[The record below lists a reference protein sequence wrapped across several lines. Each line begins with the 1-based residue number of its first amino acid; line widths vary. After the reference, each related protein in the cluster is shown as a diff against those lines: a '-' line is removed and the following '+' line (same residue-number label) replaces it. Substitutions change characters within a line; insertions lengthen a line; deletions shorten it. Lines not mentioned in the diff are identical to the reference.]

1 MRSAAVTIGLLS
13 LGATGLGAQVRAW
26 VEPKPPC
33 DIKPGFFRLNSAIVD
48 LQHAAQQP
56 QMRDH
61 LLAQAQDVLLRSI
74 RDDKQDKNPAAWYY
88 LGRYYVEEG
97 DAIGADSAFAKAAA
111 LAPQCKADVA
121 TYMSPLAQTML
132 NQGLTQWQAGNKD
145 SGAVLLRRAYA
156 VDSTQLK
163 ALFQL
168 GLLYIDA
175 NQLDSATAVLRRA
188 AQASA
193 GDTAYSEARRDAL
206 LTVARISARGV
217 LSDPAAQKWQHT
229 RYSRDSLAPY
239 VASDSTVLARM
250 QASSASRR
258 ARGARLSPADQQ
270 SFSHDSSTRADAVSR
285 DRAARAAIQQQA
297 AADSTA
303 AQAVFQP
310 AIASY
315 KELVAAYPSNAEAA
329 AALASLY
336 VQAGRRSEA
345 TVVFDGLFAHA
356 GDLSAGDLYDLGQRL
371 VSSRLWAPAI
381 KAYAL
386 ALERNP
392 YHRNALSELGSAYVE
407 TKDGANAVTTVQRL
421 VGLDPM
427 NKMAL
432 HLLGQAWDVRGQ
444 TDSARKY
451 TAISDSLSLDITIA
465 SMVPDSS
472 GVTLTGVATNSGSVA
487 ARAAHL
493 TVEFLDAKGTVL
505 ATQGVDIPS
514 VPAGGSQQFQAHAAA
529 KGAVGW
535 RYRAA

>member
-1 MRSAAVTIGLLS
+1 MRYAAVTIGLLT
-13 LGATGLGAQVRAW
+13 LGGAGLEAQAKTW
-26 VEPKPPC
+26 IEPKPPC
-33 DIKPGFFRLNSAIVD
+33 DIKPGFFRLNSAVVD

-61 LLAQAQDVLLRSI
+61 LLGQAQEVLVRTI

-97 DAIGADSAFAKAAA
+97 DAVGADTAFARAAV
-111 LAPQCKADVA
+111 LAPQCKADIA
-121 TYMSPLAQTML
+121 TYIAPLAQATL

-145 SGAVLLRRAYA
+145 SGAILLRRAYA
-156 VDSTQLK
+156 IDATQVK

-175 NQLDSATAVLRRA
+175 NQLDSASAVLRRA

-206 LTVARISARGV
+206 LTVARVSVRAV
-217 LSDPAAQKWQHT
+217 QSDPAVQKWQHT
-229 RYSRDSLAPY
+229 HYSRDSLAPY
-239 VASDSTVLARM
+239 LASDSTVFARM

-270 SFSHDSSTRADAVSR
+270 SFSHDSTARADAVSR
-285 DRAARAAIQQQA
+285 ERAARDAIQQQA
-297 AADSTA
+297 AGS
-303 AQAVFQP
+303 
-310 AIASY
+310 
-315 KELVAAYPSNAEAA
+315 
-329 AALASLY
+329 LASLY

-345 TVVFDGLFAHA
+345 GTVFDGLFAHA
-356 GDLSAGDLYDLGQRL
+356 GDLSVGDLYDLGQRL
-371 VSSRLWAPAI
+371 VSSRLWAPGI

-392 YHRNALSELGSAYVE
+392 FHRNALSELGSAYVE
-407 TKDGANAVTTVQRL
+407 TKDGANAVATLQRL
-421 VGLDPM
+421 VVLDPM

-432 HLLGQAWDVRGQ
+432 RLMGQAWDLRGQ

-451 TAISDSLSLDITIA
+451 TVTSDSLSVDITIA

-472 GVTLTGVATNSGSVA
+472 GMTLTGVATNAGSA
-487 ARAAHL
+487 AAKATHL
-493 TVEFLDAKGTVL
+493 TVEFLDAKGSVL
-505 ATQGVDIPS
+505 ASQGVDIPA

>member
-1 MRSAAVTIGLLS
+1 MRSAAVTIGLLT
-13 LGATGLGAQVRAW
+13 LGAAGLGAQARTWA
-26 VEPKPPC
+26 EPKPPC

-61 LLAQAQDVLLRSI
+61 LLGQAQEVLVRTI

-88 LGRYYVEEG
+88 LGRYYVEKG
-97 DAIGADSAFAKAAA
+97 DAVGADTAFARAAV
-111 LAPQCKADVA
+111 LAPQCKADIA
-121 TYMSPLAQTML
+121 TYVAPLAQATL
-132 NQGLTQWQAGNKD
+132 NQGLTLWQAGNRD
-145 SGAVLLRRAYA
+145 SGAILLRRAYA
-156 VDSTQLK
+156 VDSTQVK

-175 NQLDSATAVLRRA
+175 NQLDSASAVLRRA

-206 LTVARISARGV
+206 LTVARISVRAV
-217 LSDPAAQKWQHT
+217 QSDAAVQKWQHT

-239 VASDSTVLARM
+239 LASDSMVLARM

-270 SFSHDSSTRADAVSR
+270 SFSHDSAARADVVSR
-285 DRAARAAIQQQA
+285 ERAARDAIQQQA
-297 AADSTA
+297 AADSSA

-329 AALASLY
+329 GALASMY
-336 VQAGRRSEA
+336 VQAGRRPEA
-345 TVVFDGLFAHA
+345 MSVFDGLFAHA
-356 GDLSAGDLYDLGQRL
+356 GDLSASDLYDLGQRL
-371 VSSRLWAPAI
+371 VSSRLWAPGI
-381 KAYAL
+381 RAYAM

-407 TKDGANAVTTVQRL
+407 TKDGANAVATLQRL
-421 VGLDPM
+421 VVLDPM

-432 HLLGQAWDVRGQ
+432 HLMGQAWDLRGQ

-451 TAISDSLSLDITIA
+451 TVASDSLSLDITIA

-472 GVTLTGVATNSGSVA
+472 GITLTGVATNAGSA
-487 ARAAHL
+487 AAKATHL

-505 ATQGVDIPS
+505 ATQGVDIPA
-514 VPAGGSQQFQAHAAA
+514 VPAGGSQQFQAHALA

-535 RYRAA
+535 RYRTA

>member
-1 MRSAAVTIGLLS
+1 MRSAAVTIGLLT
-13 LGATGLGAQVRAW
+13 LGAAGLAAQAKTW
-26 VEPKPPC
+26 VEPKLPC
-33 DIKPGFFRLNSAIVD
+33 DVKPGFFRLNSAIVD

-61 LLAQAQDVLLRSI
+61 LLGQAREVLVRTI

-88 LGRYYVEEG
+88 LGRYYVEQG
-97 DAIGADSAFAKAAA
+97 DAEGADTAFAKAAA
-111 LAPQCKADVA
+111 LAPQCKADIA
-121 TYMSPLAQTML
+121 TYIAPLAQATL
-132 NQGLTQWQAGNKD
+132 NQGLTLWQAGNKD
-145 SGAVLLRRAYA
+145 SGAILLRRAYA
-156 VDSTQLK
+156 VDSTQVR

-175 NQLDSATAVLRRA
+175 NQLDSASAVLRRA
-188 AQASA
+188 AQTST
-193 GDTAYSEARRDAL
+193 GDTAYRDARRDAL
-206 LTVARISARGV
+206 LTVARISVRAV
-217 LSDPAAQKWQHT
+217 QSDAAVQKWQHT

-239 VASDSTVLARM
+239 LASDSSVLARM

-270 SFSHDSSTRADAVSR
+270 SFSHDSTTRADAVSR
-285 DRAARAAIQQQA
+285 DRAARDATQQQA
-297 AADSTA
+297 TADSAA

-315 KELVAAYPSNAEAA
+315 QELVAAYPSSAEATGS
-329 AALASLY
+329 LASIY

-345 TVVFDGLFAHA
+345 ITVFDGLFAHA

-371 VSSRLWAPAI
+371 VSSRLWAPGI
-381 KAYAL
+381 KAYGL
-386 ALERNP
+386 ALEHNP

-407 TKDGANAVTTVQRL
+407 TKDGANAVTTLQRL
-421 VGLDPM
+421 VVLDPM

-432 HLLGQAWDVRGQ
+432 HLMGQAWDLRGQ

-451 TAISDSLSLDITIA
+451 TVASDSLSVDITIA
-465 SMVPDSS
+465 SMVPDSN
-472 GVTLTGVATNSGSVA
+472 GITLTGVATNAGTA
-487 ARAAHL
+487 AAKATHL

-505 ATQGVDIPS
+505 ATQGVDIPA
-514 VPAGGSQQFQAHAAA
+514 VPAGGSQQFQAHAATKA
-529 KGAVGW
+529 AVGW

>member
-1 MRSAAVTIGLLS
+1 MRSAAVTIGLLTLS
-13 LGATGLGAQVRAW
+13 AAGLAAQARAW

-33 DIKPGFFRLNSAIVD
+33 DIKPGFFRLNSALVD

-61 LLAQAQDVLLRSI
+61 LLGQAQEVLVRTI

-97 DAIGADSAFAKAAA
+97 DAVGADTAFAKARA
-111 LAPQCKADVA
+111 LAPQCQADINS
-121 TYMSPLAQTML
+121 YMSPLAQATL
-132 NQGLTQWQAGNKD
+132 NQGLTLWQAGNKD
-145 SGAVLLRRAYA
+145 SGAILLRRAYA

-188 AQASA
+188 AQVAA
-193 GDTAYSEARRDAL
+193 GDTAYSDARRDAL
-206 LTVARISARGV
+206 LTVARIAVRSV
-217 LSDPAAQKWQHT
+217 QSDPAVQKWLHT

-239 VASDSTVLARM
+239 LASDSTVLARM

-270 SFSHDSSTRADAVSR
+270 SFSHDSTSRAEVVTR
-285 DRAARAAIQQQA
+285 DRAARDAMQQQIA
-297 AADSTA
+297 SDSTA
-303 AQAVFQP
+303 AQAVFAP

-315 KELVAAYPSNAEAA
+315 KELVTAYPANAEAA
-329 AALASLY
+329 ASLASLY
-336 VQAGRRSEA
+336 VQAGRRAEA
-345 TVVFDGLFAHA
+345 VTVFDGLLAHA
-356 GDLSAGDLYDLGQRL
+356 GDLTASDLYDLGQRL
-371 VSSRLWAPAI
+371 VSSRLWTPGI

-386 ALERNP
+386 DLERNP
-392 YHRNALSELGSAYVE
+392 YHRNALSELGSAYIE
-407 TKDGANAVTTVQRL
+407 TKDGADAVATLQRL
-421 VGLDPM
+421 VVIDPM

-432 HLLGQAWDVRGQ
+432 HLMGQAWDLRGQ

-451 TAISDSLSLDITIA
+451 TVAADSMSVDITIA

-472 GVTLTGVATNSGSVA
+472 GVTLTGVATNSGSA
-487 ARAAHL
+487 ATRATHL
-493 TVEFLDAKGTVL
+493 TVEFLDAKGAVL
-505 ATQGVDIPS
+505 ASQGVDIPA
-514 VPAGGSQQFQAHAAA
+514 VPAGGSQQFQAHGAA
-529 KGAVGW
+529 KGVVGW
-535 RYRAA
+535 RYRAV

>member
-1 MRSAAVTIGLLS
+1 MRYAAVTIGLLT
-13 LGATGLGAQVRAW
+13 LGGTGLGAQAKTW

-33 DIKPGFFRLNSAIVD
+33 DIKPGFFRLNSAVVD

-61 LLAQAQDVLLRSI
+61 LLGQAHEVLVRTI

-88 LGRYYVEEG
+88 LGRYYVELG
-97 DAIGADSAFAKAAA
+97 DAVGADTAFARAAA
-111 LAPQCKADVA
+111 LAPQCKADIA
-121 TYMSPLAQTML
+121 TYIVPLAQATL
-132 NQGLTQWQAGNKD
+132 NQGLTLWQAGNKD
-145 SGAVLLRRAYA
+145 SGAILLRRAYA
-156 VDSTQLK
+156 VDSTQVK

-175 NQLDSATAVLRRA
+175 NQLDSASAVLRRA

-206 LTVARISARGV
+206 LTVARISVRAV
-217 LSDPAAQKWQHT
+217 QSDPAVQKWQHT

-270 SFSHDSSTRADAVSR
+270 SFSHDSAARADAVSR
-285 DRAARAAIQQQA
+285 ARAARDAIQQQA

-329 AALASLY
+329 GSLASLY

-345 TVVFDGLFAHA
+345 ITVFDGLFAHA

-371 VSSRLWAPAI
+371 VSSRLWAPGI

-407 TKDGANAVTTVQRL
+407 TKDGSNAVTTLQRL
-421 VGLDPM
+421 VVLDPM

-432 HLLGQAWDVRGQ
+432 HLMGQAWDLRGQ

-451 TAISDSLSLDITIA
+451 TLASDSLSMDITVA

-472 GVTLTGVATNSGSVA
+472 GITLTGVATNAGSA
-487 ARAAHL
+487 AAKATHL

-505 ATQGVDIPS
+505 ATQGVDIPA

>member
-1 MRSAAVTIGLLS
+1 MRYAAVTIGLLT
-13 LGATGLGAQVRAW
+13 LGGAGLEAQAKTW
-26 VEPKPPC
+26 IEPKPPC
-33 DIKPGFFRLNSAIVD
+33 DIKPGFFRLNSAVVD

-61 LLAQAQDVLLRSI
+61 LLGQAQEVLVRTI

-97 DAIGADSAFAKAAA
+97 DAVGADTAFARAAV
-111 LAPQCKADVA
+111 LAPQCKADIA
-121 TYMSPLAQTML
+121 TYIAPLAQATL

-145 SGAVLLRRAYA
+145 SGAILLRRAYA
-156 VDSTQLK
+156 IDATQVK

-175 NQLDSATAVLRRA
+175 NQLDSASAVLRRA

-206 LTVARISARGV
+206 LTVARVSVRAV
-217 LSDPAAQKWQHT
+217 QSDPAVQKWQHT
-229 RYSRDSLAPY
+229 HYSRDSLAPY
-239 VASDSTVLARM
+239 LASDSTVFARM

-270 SFSHDSSTRADAVSR
+270 SFSHDSTARADAVSR
-285 DRAARAAIQQQA
+285 ERAARDAIQQQA

-329 AALASLY
+329 GSLASLY

-345 TVVFDGLFAHA
+345 GTVFDGLFAHA
-356 GDLSAGDLYDLGQRL
+356 GDLSVGDLYDLGQRL
-371 VSSRLWAPAI
+371 VSSRLWAPGI

-392 YHRNALSELGSAYVE
+392 FHRNALSELGSAYVE
-407 TKDGANAVTTVQRL
+407 TKDGANAVATLQRL
-421 VGLDPM
+421 VVLDPM

-432 HLLGQAWDVRGQ
+432 RLMGQAWDLRGQ

-451 TAISDSLSLDITIA
+451 TVTSDSLSVDITIA

-472 GVTLTGVATNSGSVA
+472 GMTLTGVATNAGSA
-487 ARAAHL
+487 AAKATHL
-493 TVEFLDAKGTVL
+493 TVEFLDAKGSVL
-505 ATQGVDIPS
+505 ASQGVDIPA